1 MGMMPPR
8 ANGPSGA
15 CRNCAGKWWSKTK
28 RPKLCFRFNLG
39 VQVQGSGGGKPK
51 VGGLSAEK
59 RGGAK
64 DGARGT
70 RPSEQ
75 RLGLV
80 ELAPP
85 RGVDG
90 GGPRDGA
97 PQVFAARRARP
108 ARQPGCL
115 AAGSGAPGARG
126 KLAQNEAAA
135 LDLPALAAFW
145 NSDLG
150 KRIRA
155 VEASRVCRELA
166 FTVRLSAE
174 DLARLKLA
182 DAAAVKDEFIVA
194 QGRIDVAVILPKEI
208 WLLDFK
214 TDQLTEADLEEKR
227 ETYAPQ
233 LELYALALSR
243 IYHPRPVTERWL
255 HFLSLG
261 RTVGVEGGE
270 GAGR

>member
-1 MGMMPPR
+1 MQP
-8 ANGPSGA
+8 
-15 CRNCAGKWWSKTK
+15 C
-28 RPKLCFRFNLG
+28 
-39 VQVQGSGGGKPK
+39 QD
-51 VGGLSAEK
+51 GGLWNSPL
-59 RGGAK
+59 RGELTGA
-64 DGARGT
+64 DRGT
-70 RPSEQ
+70 AHHKFLQ
-75 RLGLV
+75 HAALDRLDSLTALQNEV
-80 ELAPP
+80 ERLA
-85 RGVDG
+85 
-90 GGPRDGA
+90 
-97 PQVFAARRARP
+97 RA
-108 ARQPGCL
+108 
-115 AAGSGAPGARG
+115 G

-174 DLARLKLA
+174 DLARLNLA
-182 DAAAVKDEFIVA
+182 DAAALKDEFLVA

-214 TDQLTEADLEEKR
+214 TDQLTEAELEAKIEA
-227 ETYAPQ
+227 YAPQ

-261 RTVGVEGGE
+261 RTVRVGGWD
-270 GAGR
+270 GAGL